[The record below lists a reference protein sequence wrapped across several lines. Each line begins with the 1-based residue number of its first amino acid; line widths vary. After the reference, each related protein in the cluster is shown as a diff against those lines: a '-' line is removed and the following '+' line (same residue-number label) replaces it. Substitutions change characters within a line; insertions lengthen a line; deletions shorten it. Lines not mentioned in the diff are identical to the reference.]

1 MELRSHNTQRARAT
15 SSTVIQRPPISHV
28 AMRLP
33 REQRESFPGK
43 LIVPNINIQT
53 HLDVPS
59 VNITP
64 PPAIY
69 TYSHDTSI
77 YIDHHD
83 TDGPGRLD
91 SHIYTPDYCLR
102 QLSVSSYATQFT
114 QRTQSTLQ
122 VIPTLTISTTK
133 QHRRRKASFASST
146 GRTSTPVQ
154 FFKRCLRRG
163 SIPGGDN
170 IDAELESQVTESPP
184 GFQYAATPSVG
195 IPVSSRDS
203 DQLVPLSVRYMHPPP
218 VSTLGERRSMSIRVV
233 GGIKFFEELAK
244 RFKTFFRNV
253 GGWKI
258 SMRLKGSKRQNS
270 RAEGGGT
277 LLYSDRGKVRVI
289 PTLHAKYCQKIGS
302 HWISSLGQGVE
313 TLRIKN
319 NGTGSCVF
327 IVTTAPG
334 NPQETIEIPLSLKYL
349 QSQLFAQSK
358 TLIRAL
364 EDWNEHFKNPPPHWI
379 INFVPKAYLR
389 RGWHLAEEVAEY
401 LHTYG
406 LNVGVDS
413 NGITRCAWKVE
424 YEAIGHKAC
433 LVDEG
438 GKSHVTEGY
447 YYTDK
452 NPNQN
457 LLVWGEGFRER
468 HPSRCWERKEG
479 WDGCRGLVIGL
490 AL

>member
-1 MELRSHNTQRARAT
+1 MELRSNTQRARAT
-15 SSTVIQRPPISHV
+15 TSTVIQRPPISHI
-28 AMRLP
+28 AMP

-43 LIVPNINIQT
+43 LIVPNIQT
-53 HLDVPS
+53 QLDVPS

-69 TYSHDTSI
+69 RYSHDTSI
-77 YIDHHD
+77 CIDHHD
-83 TDGPGRLD
+83 TDGLGRLD
-91 SHIYTPDYCLR
+91 SHIYTPAYGLR
-102 QLSVSSYATQFT
+102 QLSVSSYATQCT

-133 QHRRRKASFASST
+133 QHRRRKSSFASSM
-146 GRTSTPVQ
+146 GRNSPVQ
-154 FFKRCLRRG
+154 FFKRCLRRS

-195 IPVSSRDS
+195 IPVSSRDP

-218 VSTLGERRSMSIRVV
+218 VSTLGEKRSMSIRVV

-244 RFKTFFRNV
+244 RFKDLFRDV

-258 SMRLKGSKRQNS
+258 SMRVKGSKRQNS
-270 RAEGGGT
+270 QAEIGGIR
-277 LLYSDRGKVRVI
+277 LYTDRGKVNII

-302 HWISSLGQGVE
+302 HRISSWGPGVE

-319 NGTGSCVF
+319 NGTGICMF
-327 IVTTAPG
+327 ILTTAPG
-334 NPQETIEIPLSLKYL
+334 NPQEIIETPLSLKYL
-349 QSQLFAQSK
+349 QTQLFAQSK

-389 RGWHLAEEVAEY
+389 RGLHLAEEVAEY

-406 LNVGVDS
+406 LNVGLDS
-413 NGITRCAWKVE
+413 NSSPRSAWKVE
-424 YEAIGHKAC
+424 YEPIGHKAF

-438 GKSHVTEGY
+438 GKPYATEGY
-447 YYTDK
+447 TVK
-452 NPNQN
+452 KPGQN

>member
-1 MELRSHNTQRARAT
+1 MPHRHSSRMELRSHNTQRARAT

-33 REQRESFPGK
+33 RGQRESFPGK

-218 VSTLGERRSMSIRVV
+218 
-233 GGIKFFEELAK
+233 
-244 RFKTFFRNV
+244 
-253 GGWKI
+253 
-258 SMRLKGSKRQNS
+258 
-270 RAEGGGT
+270 
-277 LLYSDRGKVRVI
+277 
-289 PTLHAKYCQKIGS
+289 
-302 HWISSLGQGVE
+302 
-313 TLRIKN
+313 
-319 NGTGSCVF
+319 
-327 IVTTAPG
+327 
-334 NPQETIEIPLSLKYL
+334 
-349 QSQLFAQSK
+349 SQLFAQSK